1 MLAYFHEEVMSSLKY
16 TLFVEKDT
24 DQPLASDIPCH
35 AICEPVDQLD
45 KGEESESDA
54 QSHDA
59 PKLKKGALIVCQKRL
74 FLFKNELA

>member
-1 MLAYFHEEVMSSLKY
+1 MRKSWVVLSRP
-16 TLFVEKDT
+16 FVKKVT

-35 AICEPVDQLD
+35 AICEPVGQLD

-59 PKLKKGALIVCQKRL
+59 PKLKKLLLHLSKDDC
-74 FLFKNELA
+74 NEKA